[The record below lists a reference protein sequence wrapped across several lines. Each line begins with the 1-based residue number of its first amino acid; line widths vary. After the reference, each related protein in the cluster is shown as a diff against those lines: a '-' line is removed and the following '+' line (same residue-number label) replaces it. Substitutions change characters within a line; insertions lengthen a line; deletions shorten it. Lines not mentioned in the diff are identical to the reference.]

1 MLSTAHIVLVAAF
14 AVLHLLVILRALL
27 VDGRDPMS
35 RAAWVLALLLLPGV
49 GVGVYLLVGE
59 PWLARRL
66 RRRSVAILDSL
77 AREARPGSEAAAA
90 APGAIPERFRA
101 AFRLCEAL
109 AHSPTVDGNTARL
122 ATDSNAAIAEMV
134 TAMDAATSTL
144 HVSFYIWLA
153 DTNGL
158 KVVEALCRA
167 ARRGVTCRV
176 IADGIGSRQLVR
188 SGHWRAMS
196 DAGVR
201 LQSALPIARGPLVF
215 LGNRV
220 DLRNHRKIVVID
232 DRLTFCGSQNC
243 ADPEFRI
250 KARFAPWVDIMLSFE
265 GPVVRQNQ
273 FLFASDWMAETGE
286 DLTAVLTAEPPAAV
300 PGGFPAIAFGTGPNS
315 PKGAMSDVFVA
326 LLGSAEHEVV
336 ISTPYFVPD
345 APLLAALIACARR
358 GDEQFDA
365 RHAVGGKGHFQPL
378 PRSLARAG
386 LGPEFGA
393 FPVGG
398 RAADRIERRG
408 VEQRRA
414 GTDGE
419 ALDRPA
425 RIGIAQQVEQALLG
439 EGTVHDEAGIA
450 LGLDAVGPVVVDA
463 VRIEGD
469 GGVAEQHH
477 RIDLDS
483 PPPRHVGRGRLAHR
497 HAALLAALHLFA
509 EHGVGDFGHGK
520 AARCVDAPGLAGH
533 DQGAGATAPHL
544 DIGELRLAPQLVADA
559 DIAIEGEG

>member
-1 MLSTAHIVLVAAF
+1 MLSTAHLVLVAAF

-90 APGAIPERFRA
+90 TPDAIPERFRP

-109 AHSPTVDGNTARL
+109 AHSPTVDGNAARL
-122 ATDSNAAIAEMV
+122 ATDSNTAIAEMV
-134 TAMDAATSTL
+134 TAIDAATSTL

-196 DAGVR
+196 EAGVR
-201 LQSALPIARGPLVF
+201 LQSALPVARGPLVF

-232 DRLTFCGSQNC
+232 NRVTFCGSQNC

-265 GPVVRQNQ
+265 GPVVLQNQ
-273 FLFASDWMAETGE
+273 LLFAGDWMAETGE
-286 DLTAVLTAEPPAAV
+286 DLTAVLTSEPPVAV

-315 PKGAMSDVFVA
+315 PKGVMSDVFVA
-326 LLGSAEHEVV
+326 LLGSAEREVV

-358 GDEQFDA
+358 GVET
-365 RHAVGGKGHFQPL
+365 
-378 PRSLARAG
+378 SLI
-386 LGPEFGA
+386 L
-393 FPVGG
+393 
-398 RAADRIERRG
+398 
-408 VEQRRA
+408 
-414 GTDGE
+414 
-419 ALDRPA
+419 PA
-425 RIGIAQQVEQALLG
+425 RNDSWI
-439 EGTVHDEAGIA
+439 
-450 LGLDAVGPVVVDA
+450 VGAISRAYYPD
-463 VRIEGD
+463 
-469 GGVAEQHH
+469 
-477 RIDLDS
+477 
-483 PPPRHVGRGRLAHR
+483 
-497 HAALLAALHLFA
+497 LLAAGVRVFEFRGGLLHAKTL
-509 EHGVGDFGHGK
+509 VSDR
-520 AARCVDAPGLAGH
+520 AAALIGSANMDRRSIDLNFENNILLHSDTVASAIRDRQTDYLRA
-533 DQGAGATAPHL
+533 ATEVLP
-544 DIGELRLAPQLVADA
+544 DRVRRRSIPRRLWENTLTMFSPVM
-559 DIAIEGEG
+559 

>member
-1 MLSTAHIVLVAAF
+1 MLSTAHLVLVAAF

-109 AHSPTVDGNTARL
+109 AHSPTVDGNAARL

-286 DLTAVLTAEPPAAV
+286 DLTAVLTAEPPGAV

-326 LLGSAEHEVV
+326 LLGSAEREVV

-358 GDEQFDA
+358 GVET
-365 RHAVGGKGHFQPL
+365 
-378 PRSLARAG
+378 SLI
-386 LGPEFGA
+386 L
-393 FPVGG
+393 
-398 RAADRIERRG
+398 
-408 VEQRRA
+408 
-414 GTDGE
+414 
-419 ALDRPA
+419 PA
-425 RIGIAQQVEQALLG
+425 RN
-439 EGTVHDEAGIA
+439 
-450 LGLDAVGPVVVDA
+450 
-463 VRIEGD
+463 
-469 GGVAEQHH
+469 
-477 RIDLDS
+477 DS
-483 PPPRHVGRGRLAHR
+483 WMVSAISRAYYPD
-497 HAALLAALHLFA
+497 LLAAGVRVFEFRGGLLHAKTL
-509 EHGVGDFGHGK
+509 VSDR
-520 AARCVDAPGLAGH
+520 AAALIGSANMDRRSIDLNFENNILLHSDAV
-533 DQGAGATAPHL
+533 AGAIRDRQT
-544 DIGELRLAPQLVADA
+544 DYLRAATEVLPDRVRRRSMPRRLWENTLTMFSPVM
-559 DIAIEGEG
+559 

>member
-1 MLSTAHIVLVAAF
+1 MLSTAHLVLVAAF

-90 APGAIPERFRA
+90 TPNAIPERFRA

-109 AHSPTVDGNTARL
+109 AHSPTVDGNAARL

-286 DLTAVLTAEPPAAV
+286 DLTAVLTAEPPGAV

-326 LLGSAEHEVV
+326 LLGSAEREVV

-358 GDEQFDA
+358 GVET
-365 RHAVGGKGHFQPL
+365 
-378 PRSLARAG
+378 SLI
-386 LGPEFGA
+386 L
-393 FPVGG
+393 
-398 RAADRIERRG
+398 
-408 VEQRRA
+408 
-414 GTDGE
+414 
-419 ALDRPA
+419 PA
-425 RIGIAQQVEQALLG
+425 RN
-439 EGTVHDEAGIA
+439 
-450 LGLDAVGPVVVDA
+450 
-463 VRIEGD
+463 
-469 GGVAEQHH
+469 
-477 RIDLDS
+477 DS
-483 PPPRHVGRGRLAHR
+483 WMVSAISRAYYPD
-497 HAALLAALHLFA
+497 LLAAGIRVFEFRGGLLHAKTL
-509 EHGVGDFGHGK
+509 VSDR
-520 AARCVDAPGLAGH
+520 AAALIGSANMDRRSIDLNFENNILLHSDTVASAIRDRQTDYLRA
-533 DQGAGATAPHL
+533 ATEVLP
-544 DIGELRLAPQLVADA
+544 DRVRRRSMPRRLWENTLTMFSPVM
-559 DIAIEGEG
+559 

>member
-358 GDEQFDA
+358 GVET
-365 RHAVGGKGHFQPL
+365 
-378 PRSLARAG
+378 SLI
-386 LGPEFGA
+386 L
-393 FPVGG
+393 
-398 RAADRIERRG
+398 
-408 VEQRRA
+408 
-414 GTDGE
+414 
-419 ALDRPA
+419 PA
-425 RIGIAQQVEQALLG
+425 RN
-439 EGTVHDEAGIA
+439 
-450 LGLDAVGPVVVDA
+450 
-463 VRIEGD
+463 
-469 GGVAEQHH
+469 
-477 RIDLDS
+477 DS
-483 PPPRHVGRGRLAHR
+483 WMVSAISRAYYPD
-497 HAALLAALHLFA
+497 LLAAGVRVFEFRGGLLHAKTL
-509 EHGVGDFGHGK
+509 VSDR
-520 AARCVDAPGLAGH
+520 AAALIGSANMDRRSIDLNFENNILLHSDAV
-533 DQGAGATAPHL
+533 AGAIRDRQT
-544 DIGELRLAPQLVADA
+544 DYLRAATEVLPDRVRRRSMPRRLWENTLTMFSPVM
-559 DIAIEGEG
+559 

>member
-1 MLSTAHIVLVAAF
+1 MLSTAHLVLVAAF

-90 APGAIPERFRA
+90 TPDAIPERFRA

-286 DLTAVLTAEPPAAV
+286 DLTAVLTAGPPGAV

-326 LLGSAEHEVV
+326 LLGSAEREVV

-358 GDEQFDA
+358 GVET
-365 RHAVGGKGHFQPL
+365 
-378 PRSLARAG
+378 SLI
-386 LGPEFGA
+386 L
-393 FPVGG
+393 
-398 RAADRIERRG
+398 
-408 VEQRRA
+408 
-414 GTDGE
+414 
-419 ALDRPA
+419 PA
-425 RIGIAQQVEQALLG
+425 RN
-439 EGTVHDEAGIA
+439 
-450 LGLDAVGPVVVDA
+450 
-463 VRIEGD
+463 
-469 GGVAEQHH
+469 
-477 RIDLDS
+477 DS
-483 PPPRHVGRGRLAHR
+483 WMVSAISRAYYPD
-497 HAALLAALHLFA
+497 LLAAGVRVFEFRGGLLHAKTL
-509 EHGVGDFGHGK
+509 VSDR
-520 AARCVDAPGLAGH
+520 AAALIGSANMDRRSIDLNFENNILLHSDAV
-533 DQGAGATAPHL
+533 AGAIRDRQT
-544 DIGELRLAPQLVADA
+544 DYLRAATEVLPDRVRRRSMPRRLWENTLTMFSPVM
-559 DIAIEGEG
+559 

>member
-1 MLSTAHIVLVAAF
+1 MLSTAHLVLVAAF

-90 APGAIPERFRA
+90 TPDAIPERFRA

-286 DLTAVLTAEPPAAV
+286 DLTAVLTAEPPGAV

-326 LLGSAEHEVV
+326 LLGSAEREVV

-358 GDEQFDA
+358 GVET
-365 RHAVGGKGHFQPL
+365 
-378 PRSLARAG
+378 SLI
-386 LGPEFGA
+386 L
-393 FPVGG
+393 
-398 RAADRIERRG
+398 
-408 VEQRRA
+408 
-414 GTDGE
+414 
-419 ALDRPA
+419 PA
-425 RIGIAQQVEQALLG
+425 RN
-439 EGTVHDEAGIA
+439 
-450 LGLDAVGPVVVDA
+450 
-463 VRIEGD
+463 
-469 GGVAEQHH
+469 
-477 RIDLDS
+477 DS
-483 PPPRHVGRGRLAHR
+483 WMVSAISRAYYPD
-497 HAALLAALHLFA
+497 LLAAGVRVFEFRGGLLHAKTL
-509 EHGVGDFGHGK
+509 VSDRT
-520 AARCVDAPGLAGH
+520 AALIGSANMDRRSIDLNFENNILLHSDLV
-533 DQGAGATAPHL
+533 AGAIRDRQT
-544 DIGELRLAPQLVADA
+544 DYLRAATEVLPDRVRRRSMPRRLWENTLTMFSPVM
-559 DIAIEGEG
+559 